1 MAPSCQVPLYSL
13 GRCIFPWQA
22 QRRQTCLVIY
32 KLPECRSATKDPLP
46 RSQEHI
52 FGITHHFED
61 GSKLLFTFIDR
72 KLFFKAPVSR
82 RAPRQAAAAPSR
94 TGGLQGPENCACPPP
109 PPRCAWRL
117 NRTSTPL
124 PTAAL
129 CKGSSFFNVFPFFL
143 KRKTIYWSVR
153 GFLPLK
159 FFKAGRVLPDSV
171 LCWPPSVGSLLD
183 GSSLAKCSLRPHL
196 WA

>member
-1 MAPSCQVPLYSL
+1 MGPNFCSHLLTGSC
-13 GRCIFPWQA
+13 F
-22 QRRQTCLVIY
+22 
-32 KLPECRSATKDPLP
+32 
-46 RSQEHI
+46 
-52 FGITHHFED
+52 
-61 GSKLLFTFIDR
+61 SKLQSAGGPLAKR
-72 KLFFKAPVSR
+72 LRLLLGLEGSR
-82 RAPRQAAAAPSR
+82 DPRIVPAH
-94 TGGLQGPENCACPPP
+94 PP

-171 LCWPPSVGSLLD
+171 LCWPLSVGSLLD